1 MSKKQPYI
9 ETPPHVTQVSSNR
22 CVIKPQ
28 GHQGTHGTIDGLQWV
43 SVFVTASSPV
53 KALAKAKR
61 AYAATTDHR
70 VDYLF
75 NEGATYEQ
83 G

>member
-1 MSKKQPYI
+1 MGKEQPSI
-9 ETPPHVTQVSSNR
+9 EAAPHVTQVSSNR

-28 GHQGTHGTIDGLQWV
+28 GHQGTHGTIAGLQWV
-43 SVFVTASSPV
+43 SVFVTASSPA
-53 KALAKAKR
+53 KALTKARR